1 MEMNK
6 ELRTILYKVYGE
18 GFDAGSAVSDRHD
31 FDVVDEAVEEIKERV
46 KAMLPKKKI
55 VTKKLLEE
63 DKQACAYFSDG
74 WNNAI
79 IEVEINI
86 EEE

>member
-1 MEMNK
+1 MGMNR

-18 GFDAGSAVSDRHD
+18 GFDAASAVSDRHD
-31 FDVVDEAVEEIKERV
+31 FDVVDEAVEEIKERI

-55 VTKKLLEE
+55 ITTKLLAA

-79 IEVEINI
+79 VETEVTI
-86 EEE
+86 EEG